1 MSCSRRPR
9 AKLPWPSNELG
20 LTPRKSLTRGRAT
33 EIRRSRNSHILSL
46 RRVTLAPTGIPSLI
60 LNPAMLLRAFLICA
74 FWPVILARSS
84 IAPSRALEFC
94 AASPTPILT
103 TIFSRRGARMELSML
118 NLSLRTGAISSL
130 YLSLSLAIYIFPG
143 YSSDPNLLSRAGKPV
158 AYAGRLSRVRVDQ
171 HHIRDVYRG
180 REGVEPLLV
189 VLGRL
194 GVARANVDAADH
206 DPALPRENPLDLAAL
221 ALLLARD
228 HHHGV
233 PAFYLQT

>member
-9 AKLPWPSNELG
+9 AKLPCPSKEFG
-20 LTPRKSLTRGRAT
+20 LTPLKSLTRGRAT
-33 EIRRSRNSHILSL
+33 EMRRSRNSHILSP

-60 LNPAMLLRAFLICA
+60 LKPAMLLRALLICA

-94 AASPTPILT
+94 AASPTPMLT
-103 TIFSRRGARMELSML
+103 TIFSRRGMRMGFSMP
-118 NLSLRTGAISSL
+118 NLSLSARAISSS
-130 YLSLSLAIYIFPG
+130 YLSLSLAIYVLPG
-143 YSSDPNLLSRAGKPV
+143 CSRDPDLLSRVGKPV
-158 AYAGRLSRVRVDQ
+158 AYAGRLPRARVDQ
-171 HHIRDVYRG
+171 HHVRDVYRG

-189 VLGRL
+189 VLGRP
-194 GVARANVDAADH
+194 GVARADVDAADH
-206 DPALPRENPLDLAAL
+206 DPALSRENPLDLAAL

-233 PAFYLQT
+233 PASYLQT